1 MKAAR
6 ILLFLLILSP
16 LASLWAQGNKPFITK
31 WNTAPIGDEVFVN
44 GTRNPNRTDNTHLY
58 FPVIGMQLTVEFC
71 EASKLADGSWT
82 KVNAAPQD
90 MTAENPLYI
99 DFGKQGEFYVRVTGA
114 RLEGFRLDIND
125 NSAGDKGR
133 LQRIVSWGDAAWS
146 KLKAGFRGARI
157 LTQLPLD
164 NDPDFPDAVKAPTL
178 ATKDLSGL
186 FDGCVQLSQGN
197 PAVWHLKDWDVSGV
211 EDFTDLFLSC
221 VGLNADVET
230 WNMGN
235 ATSTRQMFKQNEKFT
250 GDLSAWNVS
259 KVKNASGMFWQCK
272 QFNSDISGWDVSS
285 MEDMQ
290 VMFSEATSFNCDLSQ
305 WRPKSLLRAGG
316 ILTNSAFSTEHWD
329 KMLIAWG
336 KLAAMG
342 ELSPNVYISAP
353 GRTHTR
359 AAKLAVA
366 QLERIGWTVEDDNG
380 LGSQGFTI
388 QFNTHGGSPVPT
400 REVIKDTN
408 IELTEPR
415 YKTTRPG
422 YTFVGWYEDAQ
433 LTKTPSGLNNVLH
446 NFLLHAKW
454 TQNPSAQTFTV
465 HFDSQGGSSVP
476 DITVESGVK
485 FAKPAAPTKEGAG
498 FEGWCTDATG
508 NTPFTGWESGVT
520 ANTTLYA
527 KWKAA
532 KYLVQFTKA
541 TDCTV
546 GLTRVSDGTQLASGN
561 WYDGGEVELTA
572 TPSAGYIVNRL
583 LLNGRPIALGTRFV
597 LGENVDIEASAVKS
611 AFTGTLAVRFY
622 ADGGTPEPATQ
633 TIAQG
638 MVPQGVTAPTKE
650 GFIFDGWYTDAQR
663 THAYLFAEPLYY
675 DTRLYAAWIPA
686 DGGKVNLTG
695 VPPAGATVTV
705 TDAQGA
711 TLTLPATLD
720 KGARI
725 VVTVNTDSEHVIK
738 SLKVGG
744 VAIANGATVAISA
757 DSDIAVELE
766 AFDAPRTYTLTYE
779 ATGGTVYVRNMTTGQ
794 DNLSSGATINE
805 GDVLWIEGRITGSN
819 TLQSFTVNGVYIQR
833 LQQHRVAGNVH
844 IVGIFGPNGT
854 LPKCKV
860 TVGTPTH
867 GALTVNNGSTPLAAG
882 ENTVNEG
889 DALTITATPAQG
901 YQIRKITIGEDEYTQ
916 APSLYTVERN
926 VAIGAEFEPIKHT
939 ITINTP
945 PAAEGTLTVK
955 NATTSVELHTNDKVE
970 HGEKITLSATALAGY
985 SFKHFKVGTT
995 TITDNPAT
1003 VTVEEDLTI
1012 EAVFAV
1018 IPPRR
1023 TITITAPS
1031 NGTITVKNG
1040 ATEIHTGEQVDDGTT
1055 ITIIATAAPGYKLK
1069 KIAVGGQ
1076 EYTTSP
1082 QDFTVSADVTVS
1094 AEFEQLPAAQHTVT
1108 VTVPNANEGT
1118 LTVVRKADNSAVDA
1132 THDKVD
1138 NGAVIVITATAKA
1151 GYRLKQIKVGSETFT
1166 TSPQDFTVSADVTV
1180 SAEFEADPTP
1190 AQRTVTVTVPNANE
1204 GTLSVVRK
1212 ADNSAVDATHDKVDN
1227 GAVIVITAT
1236 AKAGYRLK
1244 QIKVGSETFT
1254 TSPQD
1259 FTVSAD
1265 VTVSAEFEAD
1275 PTPAQRTVTVTV
1287 PNANEGTLSVV
1298 RKADNSA
1305 VDATHDKVDNGAVIV
1320 ITATAKAGYRLKQIK
1335 VGSETFTTSPQDFTV
1350 SADVT
1355 VSAEFEAE
1363 SVVKS
1368 TVHITTPN
1376 PTEGNLE
1383 VKLND
1388 VTLSDGALVDD
1399 GAELTIIATPSNG
1412 FKLKSIT
1419 INGDIISATNPITYR
1434 VAGNVFISAQF
1445 IAAQDIPN
1453 PVESLLEVGIAQNPF
1468 VELLTLTN
1476 TQQVVRY
1483 TVVNALGATVAAG
1496 YNSGSSTI
1504 ALGANNWAAGLYI
1517 VRLEGASGIRTIRAI
1532 KGR

>member
-1 MKAAR
+1 MKTAR

-114 RLEGFRLDIND
+114 GLEGFRLDIND
-125 NSAGDKGR
+125 NPAGDKGR

-164 NDPDFPDAVKAPTL
+164 NDPEFPDAVKAPTL
-178 ATKDLSGL
+178 ATKDLSAL

-221 VGLNADVET
+221 VDLNADVET

-235 ATSTRQMFKQNEKFT
+235 ATSTRQMFRQNENFT

-400 REVIKDTN
+400 RVVKKGTN
-408 IELTEPR
+408 IELTDAR
-415 YKTTRPG
+415 HKTTRPG

-572 TPSAGYIVNRL
+572 TPSAGCIVNRL

-611 AFTGTLAVRFY
+611 AFIGTLAVRFY

-638 MVPQGVTAPTKE
+638 MVPQRVTAPTKE
-650 GFIFDGWYTDAQR
+650 GFIFAGWYTDAQR

-766 AFDAPRTYTLTYE
+766 AFDAHRTYTLTYE

-794 DNLSSGATINE
+794 NNLTSGTPVNE
-805 GDVLWIEGRITGSN
+805 GDVLWIEGIINAGNS
-819 TLQSFTVNGVYIQR
+819 LQSFTINGVYIQR
-833 LQQHRVAGNVH
+833 LQQYRVAGDVH
-844 IVGIFGPNGT
+844 IVGIFGPKGT

-867 GALTVNNGSTPLAAG
+867 GTLAVTNGSTPLAAG

-1094 AEFEQLPAAQHTVT
+1094 AEFEQLPAAQRTVT
-1108 VTVPNANEGT
+1108 VTEPNANEGT
-1118 LTVVRKADNSAVDA
+1118 LT
-1132 THDKVD
+1132 
-1138 NGAVIVITATAKA
+1138 
-1151 GYRLKQIKVGSETFT
+1151 
-1166 TSPQDFTVSADVTV
+1166 
-1180 SAEFEADPTP
+1180 
-1190 AQRTVTVTVPNANE
+1190 
-1204 GTLSVVRK
+1204 VVRK

-1445 IAAQDIPN
+1445 IAVQDIPN

>member
-1 MKAAR
+1 MKTAR

-31 WNTAPIGDEVFVN
+31 WNTAPEGDEVFVN
-44 GTRNPNRTDNTHLY
+44 GVRNSNKTDHTHLY
-58 FPVIGMQLTVEFC
+58 FPVIGTQLTVEYC

-90 MTAENPLYI
+90 MKAENPLCI
-99 DFGKQGEFYVRVTGA
+99 DFKKQGEFFVRVTGA
-114 RLEGFRLDIND
+114 GLEGFRLDLD
-125 NSAGDKGR
+125 DKPAGDKGR
-133 LQRIVSWGDAAWS
+133 LQRIVSWGDATWS
-146 KLKAGFRGARI
+146 KLKTGFRGARI

-235 ATSTRQMFKQNEKFT
+235 ATSTRQMFRQNEKFT

-422 YTFVGWYEDAQ
+422 YTFAGWYEDAQ
-433 LTKTPSGLNNVLH
+433 LTRTPSGLNNVLH

-454 TQNPSAQTFTV
+454 NQNPSAQTFTV

-476 DITVESGVK
+476 DITVEKSTK

-508 NTPFTGWESGVT
+508 NTPFEGWESGVT

-541 TDCTV
+541 TDCTI
-546 GLTRVSDGTQLASGN
+546 GLTRVSDGTTLTSGN

-572 TPSAGYIVNRL
+572 TPSAGYTVNRL

-622 ADGGTPEPATQ
+622 ADGGAPEPATQ

-794 DNLSSGATINE
+794 DNLPSGATINE
-805 GDVLWIEGRITGSN
+805 GDVLWIEGIINAGNS
-819 TLQSFTVNGVYIQR
+819 LQSFTINGVYIQR
-833 LQQHRVAGNVH
+833 LQQYRVAGDVH

-867 GALTVNNGSTPLAAG
+867 GTLAVTNGSTPLAAG

-901 YQIRKITIGEDEYTQ
+901 YQIRKITIGKDEYTQ
-916 APSLYTVERN
+916 APSLYTVEGN
-926 VAIGAEFEPIKHT
+926 VAIEAEFEPIKHT

-970 HGEKITLSATALAGY
+970 YGEKITLSATALAGY

-995 TITDNPAT
+995 TTTDNPAT

-1180 SAEFEADPTP
+1180 SAEFEQLP
-1190 AQRTVTVTVPNANE
+1190 AAQHTVTVTVPNANE
-1204 GTLSVVRK
+1204 GTLTVVRK

-1254 TSPQD
+1254 TSPQEY
-1259 FTVSAD
+1259 TVNAD
-1265 VTVSAEFEAD
+1265 VTVS
-1275 PTPAQRTVTVTV
+1275 V
-1287 PNANEGTLSVV
+1287 
-1298 RKADNSA
+1298 
-1305 VDATHDKVDNGAVIV
+1305 
-1320 ITATAKAGYRLKQIK
+1320 
-1335 VGSETFTTSPQDFTV
+1335 
-1350 SADVT
+1350 
-1355 VSAEFEAE
+1355 EFEAE

-1383 VKLND
+1383 VKLHD

-1483 TVVNALGATVAAG
+1483 TVANALGVTVAAG

>member
-1 MKAAR
+1 MKTAR

-16 LASLWAQGNKPFITK
+16 LASLWAQSNKPFITR
-31 WNTAPIGDEVFVN
+31 WNTEPEGDEVLVN
-44 GTRNPNRTDNTHLY
+44 GVRKPKTDHTHLY
-58 FPVIGMQLTVEFC
+58 FPVIGTQLTVEYC
-71 EASKLADGSWT
+71 EVSKLAAGNWT

-114 RLEGFRLDIND
+114 GLEGFRLDIND
-125 NSAGDKGR
+125 QAAGDKGR
-133 LQRIVSWGDAAWS
+133 LQRIVSWGDATWS

-164 NDPDFPDAVKAPTL
+164 NDNDFPDAVKVPTL

-230 WNMGN
+230 WNMGH

-250 GDLSAWNVS
+250 GDLSSWNVS
-259 KVKNASGMFWQCK
+259 KVTNASGMFWQCK
-272 QFNSDISGWDVSS
+272 QFNGDISGWDVSS
-285 MEDMQ
+285 MVDMQ
-290 VMFSEATSFNCDLSQ
+290 VMFSEATSFNRDLSQ

-316 ILTNSAFSTEHWD
+316 ILTNSAFTTEHWD

-400 REVIKDTN
+400 REVKKDTN
-408 IELTEPR
+408 IELSEPR
-415 YKTTRPG
+415 YQTTRPG
-422 YTFVGWYEDAQ
+422 YTFAGWYEDAQ
-433 LTKTPSGLNNVLH
+433 LTRTPSGLNNVLH

-476 DITVESGVK
+476 DITVEKSTK

-498 FEGWCTDATG
+498 FEGWYTDPTG
-508 NTPFTGWESGVT
+508 NTPFTGWETGVM

-541 TDCTV
+541 TDCTI
-546 GLTRVSDGTQLASGN
+546 GLTRVSDGTQLTTGN

-583 LLNGRPIALGTRFV
+583 LLNGRPIALGMRFV

-611 AFTGTLAVRFY
+611 AFTGTLAVRFN

-663 THAYLFAEPLYY
+663 THAYLFTTPLYY

-744 VAIANGATVAISA
+744 VPIANGATVAISA

-766 AFDAPRTYTLTYE
+766 AFDAHRTYTLTYE
-779 ATGGTVYVRNMTTGQ
+779 VTGGTVYVRNLTTGQ
-794 DNLSSGATINE
+794 DNLTSGTTINE
-805 GDVLWIEGRITGSN
+805 GDVLWIEGKIATGNS
-819 TLQSFTVNGVYIQR
+819 LQSFTVNGVYIQR
-833 LQQHRVAGNVH
+833 LQQYRVAGNVH

-854 LPKCKV
+854 LPQCKV

-867 GALTVNNGSTPLAAG
+867 GALTVTNGSTPLAAG

-889 DALTITATPAQG
+889 DALTITASPAQG
-901 YQIRKITIGEDEYTQ
+901 YQLRKITVGDEEYTQ
-916 APSLYTVERN
+916 SPVPSYPVEGN
-926 VAIGAEFEPIKHT
+926 VAIEAEFEPLKHT

-970 HGEKITLSATALAGY
+970 HGEKITLSATANAGY

-995 TITDNPAT
+995 TTTDNPAT

-1012 EAVFAV
+1012 EAVFE
-1018 IPPRR
+1018 P
-1023 TITITAPS
+1023 
-1031 NGTITVKNG
+1031 
-1040 ATEIHTGEQVDDGTT
+1040 
-1055 ITIIATAAPGYKLK
+1055 
-1069 KIAVGGQ
+1069 
-1076 EYTTSP
+1076 
-1082 QDFTVSADVTVS
+1082 
-1094 AEFEQLPAAQHTVT
+1094 LPTQHTVT
-1108 VTVPNANEGT
+1108 VTVPNAAEGTISVVRKDDNSAVDAGHDKVDDGAVIVVTATANAGYRLKQIKVGTEAFTTSPQEYTVNADVTVSVEFEADPTHGQHTVTVTAPNAAEGT

-1138 NGAVIVITATAKA
+1138 DGAVIVITATANA
-1151 GYRLKQIKVGSETFT
+1151 GYRLKQIKVGTETFT
-1166 TSPQDFTVSADVTV
+1166 TSPQEYTVNADVTV
-1180 SAEFEADPTP
+1180 SVEFEADPTHG
-1190 AQRTVTVTVPNANE
+1190 QHTVTVTAPNAAE
-1204 GTLSVVRK
+1204 GTLTVVRK
-1212 ADNSAVDATHDKVDN
+1212 ADNSAVDATHDKVDD

-1236 AKAGYRLK
+1236 ANAGYRLK
-1244 QIKVGSETFT
+1244 QIKVGTETFT
-1254 TSPQD
+1254 TSPQEY
-1259 FTVSAD
+1259 TVNAD
-1265 VTVSAEFEAD
+1265 VTVSVEFEA
-1275 PTPAQRTVTVTV
+1275 AS
-1287 PNANEGTLSVV
+1287 G
-1298 RKADNSA
+1298 
-1305 VDATHDKVDNGAVIV
+1305 
-1320 ITATAKAGYRLKQIK
+1320 
-1335 VGSETFTTSPQDFTV
+1335 
-1350 SADVT
+1350 
-1355 VSAEFEAE
+1355 
-1363 SVVKS
+1363 VKS
-1368 TVHITTPN
+1368 TVHIAT
-1376 PTEGNLE
+1376 PTEGTLE

-1388 VTLSDGALVDD
+1388 AKLSDGELVDD
-1399 GAELTIIATPSNG
+1399 GAELTITATPSNG

-1445 IAAQDIPN
+1445 IAVQDIPN

-1517 VRLEGASGIRTIRAI
+1517 VRLEGASGIRTIRTI

>member
-114 RLEGFRLDIND
+114 GLEGFRLDID
-125 NSAGDKGR
+125 DKPAGDKGR

-178 ATKDLSGL
+178 ATDDLSAL

-211 EDFTDLFLSC
+211 KNFTDLFLSC
-221 VGLNADVET
+221 VDLNADVDT

-250 GDLSAWNVS
+250 GDLSSWNVS
-259 KVKNASGMFWQCK
+259 KVENASGMFWQCK

-290 VMFSEATSFNCDLSQ
+290 VMFSEATSFNRDLSK
-305 WRPKSLLRAGG
+305 WNPKKLKRAGG
-316 ILTNSAFSTEHWD
+316 ILTSSGFTTEHWD
-329 KMLIAWG
+329 KVLIAWG
-336 KLAAMG
+336 KRAAMG
-342 ELSPNVYISAP
+342 ELSHNVYISAP

-359 AAKLAVA
+359 AARLAVA

-400 REVIKDTN
+400 RVVKKGTN
-408 IELTEPR
+408 IELTDAR

-422 YTFVGWYEDAQ
+422 YTLAGWYEDAK
-433 LTKTPSGLNNVLH
+433 LTKTPSGLDNILH

-454 TQNPSAQTFTV
+454 NQNPSAQTFTV
-465 HFDSQGGSSVP
+465 HFDSQGGSPVS

-541 TDCTV
+541 TDCTI
-546 GLTRVSDGTQLASGN
+546 GLTRVSDGTQLTTGN

-611 AFTGTLAVRFY
+611 AFTSTLAVRFN
-622 ADGGTPEPATQ
+622 ADGGAPEPATQ

-638 MVPQGVTAPTKE
+638 MVPQGVAAPTKE

-779 ATGGTVYVRNMTTGQ
+779 ATGGTVYVRNMTNGQ
-794 DNLSSGATINE
+794 DNLPSGATINE

-867 GALTVNNGSTPLAAG
+867 GTLTVTNGSTPLAAG

-901 YQIRKITIGEDEYTQ
+901 YQIRKITVGDDEYNQ
-916 APSLYTVERN
+916 NPELYPVEGDM
-926 VAIGAEFEPIKHT
+926 AIEAEFEPIKHT

-970 HGEKITLSATALAGY
+970 HGEKITLSANALAGY

-1003 VTVEEDLTI
+1003 VTVEEDLTV
-1012 EAVFAV
+1012 EAVFEA
-1018 IPPRR
+1018 
-1023 TITITAPS
+1023 
-1031 NGTITVKNG
+1031 
-1040 ATEIHTGEQVDDGTT
+1040 
-1055 ITIIATAAPGYKLK
+1055 
-1069 KIAVGGQ
+1069 
-1076 EYTTSP
+1076 
-1082 QDFTVSADVTVS
+1082 
-1094 AEFEQLPAAQHTVT
+1094 LPAQHTVT
-1108 VTVPNANEGT
+1108 VTAPSATEGT
-1118 LTVVRKADNSAVDA
+1118 LAVVRKADNSAVDA

-1190 AQRTVTVTVPNANE
+1190 AQRTVTVTEPNANE
-1204 GTLSVVRK
+1204 GTLTVVRK

-1254 TSPQD
+1254 TSPQEY
-1259 FTVSAD
+1259 TV
-1265 VTVSAEFEAD
+1265 
-1275 PTPAQRTVTVTV
+1275 
-1287 PNANEGTLSVV
+1287 NE
-1298 RKADNSA
+1298 
-1305 VDATHDKVDNGAVIV
+1305 
-1320 ITATAKAGYRLKQIK
+1320 
-1335 VGSETFTTSPQDFTV
+1335 
-1350 SADVT
+1350 DVT

-1419 INGDIISATNPITYR
+1419 INGDIISETNPVTYR

-1483 TVVNALGATVAAG
+1483 TVVNALGVTVAAG

-1504 ALGANNWAAGLYI
+1504 ALGANSWPAGLYI
-1517 VRLEGASGIRTIRAI
+1517 VRLEGTSGPRTIRAL

>member
-1 MKAAR
+1 MKTAR

-58 FPVIGMQLTVEFC
+58 FPVIGTQLTVEFC

-114 RLEGFRLDIND
+114 GLEGFRLDIND
-125 NSAGDKGR
+125 NPAGDKGR

-235 ATSTRQMFKQNEKFT
+235 ATSTRQMFRQNEKFT

-476 DITVESGVK
+476 DITVEKSTK

-508 NTPFTGWESGVT
+508 NTPFTGWETGVM

-541 TDCTV
+541 TDCTI
-546 GLTRVSDGTQLASGN
+546 GLTRVSDGTTLTSGN

-572 TPSAGYIVNRL
+572 TPSAGYTVNRL

-611 AFTGTLAVRFY
+611 AFTGTLAVRFN
-622 ADGGTPEPATQ
+622 ADGGAPEPATQ

-638 MVPQGVTAPTKE
+638 MVPQRVTAPTKE
-650 GFIFDGWYTDAQR
+650 GFIFAGWYTDAQR

-766 AFDAPRTYTLTYE
+766 AFDAHRTYTLTYE
-779 ATGGTVYVRNMTTGQ
+779 VTGGTVYVRNMTNGQ
-794 DNLSSGATINE
+794 DNLPSGATINE
-805 GDVLWIEGRITGSN
+805 GDVLWIEGIINAGNS
-819 TLQSFTVNGVYIQR
+819 LQSFTINGVYIQR
-833 LQQHRVAGNVH
+833 LQQYRVAGDVH
-844 IVGIFGPNGT
+844 IVGIFGPKGT

-867 GALTVNNGSTPLAAG
+867 GTLAVTNGSTPLAAG

-916 APSLYTVERN
+916 APSLYTVEGN
-926 VAIGAEFEPIKHT
+926 VAIEAEFEPIKHT

-970 HGEKITLSATALAGY
+970 YGEKITLSATALAGY

-995 TITDNPAT
+995 TTTDNPAT

-1190 AQRTVTVTVPNANE
+1190 AQRTVTVTVPNATE
-1204 GTLSVVRK
+1204 GSLSVVRK

-1244 QIKVGSETFT
+1244 QIKVGSESFT
-1254 TSPQD
+1254 TSPQEY
-1259 FTVSAD
+1259 TV
-1265 VTVSAEFEAD
+1265 
-1275 PTPAQRTVTVTV
+1275 
-1287 PNANEGTLSVV
+1287 NE
-1298 RKADNSA
+1298 
-1305 VDATHDKVDNGAVIV
+1305 
-1320 ITATAKAGYRLKQIK
+1320 
-1335 VGSETFTTSPQDFTV
+1335 
-1350 SADVT
+1350 DVT

-1483 TVVNALGATVAAG
+1483 TVVNALGVTVAAG

-1504 ALGANNWAAGLYI
+1504 ALGANSWPAGLYI
-1517 VRLEGASGIRTIRAI
+1517 VRLEGTSGTSTIRAL

>member
-1 MKAAR
+1 MKTAR

-16 LASLWAQGNKPFITK
+16 LASLWAQGNKPFITR
-31 WNTAPIGDEVFVN
+31 WNTAPEGDKVFVN
-44 GTRNPNRTDNTHLY
+44 GVRNSNKTDHTHLY

-114 RLEGFRLDIND
+114 GLEGFRLDIND
-125 NSAGDKGR
+125 QAAGDKGR
-133 LQRIVSWGDAAWS
+133 LQRIVSWGDATWS

-164 NDPDFPDAVKAPTL
+164 NDNDFPDAVKVPTL

-235 ATSTRQMFKQNEKFT
+235 ATSTRQMFRQNEKFT

-541 TDCTV
+541 TDCTI
-546 GLTRVSDGTQLASGN
+546 GLTRVSDGTTLTSGN

-572 TPSAGYIVNRL
+572 TPSAGYTVNRL

-611 AFTGTLAVRFY
+611 AFTGTLAVCFN
-622 ADGGTPEPATQ
+622 ADGGAPEPATQ

-744 VAIANGATVAISA
+744 VPIANGATVAISA

-779 ATGGTVYVRNMTTGQ
+779 ATGGTVYVRNMTNGQ
-794 DNLSSGATINE
+794 DNLPSGATINE
-805 GDVLWIEGRITGSN
+805 GDVLWIEGIINAGNS
-819 TLQSFTVNGVYIQR
+819 LQSFTINGVYIQR
-833 LQQHRVAGNVH
+833 LQQYRVAGDVH

-867 GALTVNNGSTPLAAG
+867 GTLAVTNGSTPLAAG

-970 HGEKITLSATALAGY
+970 YGEKITLSATALAGY

-1094 AEFEQLPAAQHTVT
+1094 AEFEADPTHGQHTVT
-1108 VTVPNANEGT
+1108 VTVPSATEGT

-1166 TSPQDFTVSADVTV
+1166 TSPQEFTVNEDVTV

-1190 AQRTVTVTVPNANE
+1190 AQHTVTVTAPNPAE
-1204 GTLSVVRK
+1204 GTLTVVRK

-1244 QIKVGSETFT
+1244 QIKVGAETFT

-1259 FTVSAD
+1259 FTVNAD
-1265 VTVSAEFEAD
+1265 VTVSVEFEAD
-1275 PTPAQRTVTVTV
+1275 PTHGQHTVTVTA
-1287 PNANEGTLSVV
+1287 PNAAEGTLTVV

-1305 VDATHDKVDNGAVIV
+1305 VDATRDKVDNGAVIV
-1320 ITATAKAGYRLKQIK
+1320 ITATANAGYRLKQIK
-1335 VGSETFTTSPQDFTV
+1335 MGTEAFTTSPQEYTV
-1350 SADVT
+1350 NADVT
-1355 VSAEFEAE
+1355 VSVEFEAA
-1363 SVVKS
+1363 SGVKS
-1368 TVHITTPN
+1368 TVHIAT
-1376 PTEGNLE
+1376 PTEGTLE

-1388 VTLSDGALVDD
+1388 AKLSDGELVDD
-1399 GAELTIIATPSNG
+1399 GAELTITATPSNG

-1476 TQQVVRY
+1476 TQQEVRY

-1504 ALGANNWAAGLYI
+1504 ALGANSWPAGLYI

>member
-1 MKAAR
+1 MKTAR

-16 LASLWAQGNKPFITK
+16 LASLWAQGNKPFITR
-31 WNTAPIGDEVFVN
+31 WNTAPEGDKVFVN
-44 GTRNPNRTDNTHLY
+44 GVRNSNKTDHTHLY

-114 RLEGFRLDIND
+114 GLEGFRLDIND
-125 NSAGDKGR
+125 QAAGDKGR
-133 LQRIVSWGDAAWS
+133 LQRIVSWGDATWS

-164 NDPDFPDAVKAPTL
+164 NDNDFPDAVKVPTL

-235 ATSTRQMFKQNEKFT
+235 ATSTRQMFRQNEKFT

-541 TDCTV
+541 TDCTI
-546 GLTRVSDGTQLASGN
+546 GLTRVSDGTTLTSGN

-572 TPSAGYIVNRL
+572 TPSAGYTVNRL

-611 AFTGTLAVRFY
+611 AFTGTLAVCFN
-622 ADGGTPEPATQ
+622 ADGGAPEPATQ

-720 KGARI
+720 KGARS

-744 VAIANGATVAISA
+744 GPIANGATVAISA

-779 ATGGTVYVRNMTTGQ
+779 ATGGTVYVRNMTNGQ
-794 DNLSSGATINE
+794 DNLPSGATINE
-805 GDVLWIEGRITGSN
+805 GDVLWIEGIINAGNS
-819 TLQSFTVNGVYIQR
+819 LQSFTINGVYIQR
-833 LQQHRVAGNVH
+833 LQQYRVAGDVH

-867 GALTVNNGSTPLAAG
+867 GTLAVTNGSTPLAAG

-970 HGEKITLSATALAGY
+970 YGEKITLSATALAGY

-1003 VTVEEDLTI
+1003 VTAEEDLTI

-1094 AEFEQLPAAQHTVT
+1094 AEFEADPTHGQHTVT
-1108 VTVPNANEGT
+1108 VTVPSATEGT

-1166 TSPQDFTVSADVTV
+1166 TSPQDFTVNADVTV
-1180 SAEFEADPTP
+1180 SVEFEADPTHG
-1190 AQRTVTVTVPNANE
+1190 QHTVTVTAPNAAE
-1204 GTLSVVRK
+1204 GTLTVVRK
-1212 ADNSAVDATHDKVDN
+1212 ADNSAVDATRDKVDN

-1236 AKAGYRLK
+1236 ANAGYRLK
-1244 QIKVGSETFT
+1244 QIKMGTEAFT
-1254 TSPQD
+1254 TSPQEY
-1259 FTVSAD
+1259 TVNAD
-1265 VTVSAEFEAD
+1265 VTVSVEFEA
-1275 PTPAQRTVTVTV
+1275 AS
-1287 PNANEGTLSVV
+1287 G
-1298 RKADNSA
+1298 
-1305 VDATHDKVDNGAVIV
+1305 
-1320 ITATAKAGYRLKQIK
+1320 
-1335 VGSETFTTSPQDFTV
+1335 
-1350 SADVT
+1350 
-1355 VSAEFEAE
+1355 
-1363 SVVKS
+1363 VKS
-1368 TVHITTPN
+1368 TVHIAT
-1376 PTEGNLE
+1376 PTEGTLE

-1388 VTLSDGALVDD
+1388 AKLSDGELVDD
-1399 GAELTIIATPSNG
+1399 GAELTITATPSNG

-1476 TQQVVRY
+1476 TQQEVRY

-1504 ALGANNWAAGLYI
+1504 ALGANSWPAGLYI

>member
-1 MKAAR
+1 M
-6 ILLFLLILSP
+6 
-16 LASLWAQGNKPFITK
+16 
-31 WNTAPIGDEVFVN
+31 N

-114 RLEGFRLDIND
+114 GLEGFRLDIND
-125 NSAGDKGR
+125 NPAGDKGR

-164 NDPDFPDAVKAPTL
+164 NDPEFPDAVKAPTL
-178 ATKDLSGL
+178 ATKDLSAL

-221 VGLNADVET
+221 VDLNADVET

-235 ATSTRQMFKQNEKFT
+235 ATSTRQMFRQNEKFT

-400 REVIKDTN
+400 RVVKKGTN
-408 IELTEPR
+408 IELTDAR
-415 YKTTRPG
+415 HKTTRPG

-508 NTPFTGWESGVT
+508 NTPFEGWESGVT

-611 AFTGTLAVRFY
+611 AFIGTLAVRFY

-638 MVPQGVTAPTKE
+638 MVPQRVTAPTKE
-650 GFIFDGWYTDAQR
+650 GFIFAGWYTDAQR

-766 AFDAPRTYTLTYE
+766 AFDAHRTYTLTYE

-794 DNLSSGATINE
+794 NNLTSGTPVNE
-805 GDVLWIEGRITGSN
+805 GDVLWIEGIINAGNS
-819 TLQSFTVNGVYIQR
+819 LQSFTINGVYIQR
-833 LQQHRVAGNVH
+833 LQQYRVAGDVH
-844 IVGIFGPNGT
+844 IVGIFGPKGT

-867 GALTVNNGSTPLAAG
+867 GTLAVTNGSTPLAAG

-901 YQIRKITIGEDEYTQ
+901 YQIRKITIGKDEYTQ

-1190 AQRTVTVTVPNANE
+1190 AQRTVTVTEPNANE

-1275 PTPAQRTVTVTV
+1275 PTPAQRTVTVTE

-1335 VGSETFTTSPQDFTV
+1335 VGSETFTTSPQEYTV
-1350 SADVT
+1350 NADVT
-1355 VSAEFEAE
+1355 VSVEFEAE

-1483 TVVNALGATVAAG
+1483 TVANALGVTVAAG

>member
-1 MKAAR
+1 MKTAR

-16 LASLWAQGNKPFITK
+16 LASLWAQGNKPFITR
-31 WNTAPIGDEVFVN
+31 WNTAPEGDEVFVN
-44 GTRNPNRTDNTHLY
+44 GTRNHNRTDHTHLY
-58 FPVIGMQLTVEFC
+58 FPVIGTQLTVEYC
-71 EASKLADGSWT
+71 EVSKLADGNWT
-82 KVNAAPQD
+82 KVDGTPKD

-114 RLEGFRLDIND
+114 GLEGFRLDFD
-125 NSAGDKGR
+125 DKPAGDKGR

-178 ATKDLSGL
+178 ATEDLSAL

-211 EDFTDLFLSC
+211 KNFTDLFLSC
-221 VGLNADVET
+221 VDLNADVDT

-380 LGSQGFTI
+380 MGSQGFTI

-400 REVIKDTN
+400 REVKKNTN
-408 IELTEPR
+408 IELSEAR

-422 YTFVGWYEDAQ
+422 YTFAGWYEDAQ
-433 LTKTPSGLNNVLH
+433 LTRTPSGLNDVLH

-465 HFDSQGGSSVP
+465 HFDSQGGSAVP
-476 DITVESGVK
+476 DITVEKSTK

-508 NTPFTGWESGVT
+508 NTPFEGWENGVT

-541 TDCTV
+541 TDCTI
-546 GLTRVSDGTQLASGN
+546 GLTRVSDGTQLTTGN

-611 AFTGTLAVRFY
+611 AFTSTLAVRFN
-622 ADGGTPEPATQ
+622 ADGGAPEPATQ

-638 MVPQGVTAPTKE
+638 MVPQRVTAPTKE
-650 GFIFDGWYTDAQR
+650 GFTFDGWYTDAQR

-675 DTRLYAAWIPA
+675 DTRLYAAWNPA
-686 DGGKVNLTG
+686 DGGNVNLTASSI
-695 VPPAGATVTV
+695 PSGATVTV

-711 TLTLPATLD
+711 VLSLPATLS
-720 KGARI
+720 KGARV
-725 VVTVNTDSEHVIK
+725 VVTVNTDSEHVLK
-738 SLKVGG
+738 SIKVGG
-744 VAIANGATVAISA
+744 VAAANGAAVAVNA
-757 DSDIAVELE
+757 DSDITVELE
-766 AFDAPRTYTLTYE
+766 AFDAPRTYILTYE
-779 ATGGTVYVRNMTTGQ
+779 ATGGTVYVRNMTNGQ
-794 DNLSSGATINE
+794 DNLPSGATINE

-819 TLQSFTVNGVYIQR
+819 TLQSFTVNGVYIQL
-833 LQQHRVAGNVH
+833 LQQYRVAGNVH

-867 GALTVNNGSTPLAAG
+867 GTLAVTNGSTPLAAG

-889 DALTITATPAQG
+889 DALTITASPAQG
-901 YQIRKITIGEDEYTQ
+901 YQIRKITVGDDEYNQ
-916 APSLYTVERN
+916 NPELYPVEGDM
-926 VAIGAEFEPIKHT
+926 AIEAEFEPLKHT

-945 PAAEGTLTVK
+945 PAAQGTLTVK
-955 NATTSVELHTNDKVE
+955 NTTTSVELHTNDKVE
-970 HGEKITLSATALAGY
+970 HGEKITLLASALTGY
-985 SFKHFKVGTT
+985 SFKHFKVGTIT
-995 TITDNPAT
+995 TTDNPAT
-1003 VTVEEDLTI
+1003 VTVEEDLTV
-1012 EAVFAV
+1012 EAVFEA
-1018 IPPRR
+1018 
-1023 TITITAPS
+1023 
-1031 NGTITVKNG
+1031 
-1040 ATEIHTGEQVDDGTT
+1040 
-1055 ITIIATAAPGYKLK
+1055 
-1069 KIAVGGQ
+1069 
-1076 EYTTSP
+1076 
-1082 QDFTVSADVTVS
+1082 
-1094 AEFEQLPAAQHTVT
+1094 LPAQHTVT

-1138 NGAVIVITATAKA
+1138 
-1151 GYRLKQIKVGSETFT
+1151 
-1166 TSPQDFTVSADVTV
+1166 D
-1180 SAEFEADPTP
+1180 
-1190 AQRTVTVTVPNANE
+1190 
-1204 GTLSVVRK
+1204 
-1212 ADNSAVDATHDKVDN
+1212 
-1227 GAVIVITAT
+1227 
-1236 AKAGYRLK
+1236 
-1244 QIKVGSETFT
+1244 
-1254 TSPQD
+1254 
-1259 FTVSAD
+1259 
-1265 VTVSAEFEAD
+1265 
-1275 PTPAQRTVTVTV
+1275 
-1287 PNANEGTLSVV
+1287 
-1298 RKADNSA
+1298 
-1305 VDATHDKVDNGAVIV
+1305 GAVIV

-1399 GAELTIIATPSNG
+1399 GAELTIIATPANG
-1412 FKLKSIT
+1412 FKFKSIT
-1419 INGDIISATNPITYR
+1419 INGDINSATNSVTYR
-1434 VAGNVFISAQF
+1434 VAGNVFISAEF
-1445 IAAQDIPN
+1445 IKEQEIPN

-1483 TVVNALGATVAAG
+1483 TVVNALGVTIATG
-1496 YNSGSSTI
+1496 HNSGSSTI
-1504 ALGANNWAAGLYI
+1504 ALGANSWPAGLYI
-1517 VRLEGASGIRTIRAI
+1517 VRLEGTSGTRTIRAL
-1532 KGR
+1532 KCR

>member
-1 MKAAR
+1 MKTAR

-114 RLEGFRLDIND
+114 GLEGFRLDIND
-125 NSAGDKGR
+125 NPAGDKGR

-164 NDPDFPDAVKAPTL
+164 NDPEFPDAVKAPTL
-178 ATKDLSGL
+178 ATKDLSAL

-235 ATSTRQMFKQNEKFT
+235 ATSTRQMFRQNEKFT

-336 KLAAMG
+336 KLAVMG

-422 YTFVGWYEDAQ
+422 YTFAGWYEDAQ
-433 LTKTPSGLNNVLH
+433 LTRTPSGLNNVLH

-454 TQNPSAQTFTV
+454 NQNPSAQTFTV

-476 DITVESGVK
+476 DITVEKSTK

-508 NTPFTGWESGVT
+508 NTPFEGWESGVT

-541 TDCTV
+541 TDCTI
-546 GLTRVSDGTQLASGN
+546 GLTRVSDGTTLTSGN

-572 TPSAGYIVNRL
+572 TPSAGYTVNRL

-622 ADGGTPEPATQ
+622 ADGGAPEPATQ

-794 DNLSSGATINE
+794 DNLPSGATINE
-805 GDVLWIEGRITGSN
+805 GDVLWIEGIINAGNS
-819 TLQSFTVNGVYIQR
+819 LQSFTINGVYIQR
-833 LQQHRVAGNVH
+833 LQQYRVAGDVH

-867 GALTVNNGSTPLAAG
+867 GTLAVTNGSTPLAAG

-916 APSLYTVERN
+916 APSLYTVEEN

-1180 SAEFEADPTP
+1180 SAEFEA
-1190 AQRTVTVTVPNANE
+1190 
-1204 GTLSVVRK
+1204 
-1212 ADNSAVDATHDKVDN
+1212 
-1227 GAVIVITAT
+1227 
-1236 AKAGYRLK
+1236 
-1244 QIKVGSETFT
+1244 
-1254 TSPQD
+1254 
-1259 FTVSAD
+1259 
-1265 VTVSAEFEAD
+1265 
-1275 PTPAQRTVTVTV
+1275 
-1287 PNANEGTLSVV
+1287 
-1298 RKADNSA
+1298 
-1305 VDATHDKVDNGAVIV
+1305 
-1320 ITATAKAGYRLKQIK
+1320 
-1335 VGSETFTTSPQDFTV
+1335 
-1350 SADVT
+1350 
-1355 VSAEFEAE
+1355 E